1 MSKTNVKKTDSR
13 AFGNQVRELSA
24 YEKLQRTAMSCLL
37 WEDNF
42 YEDGESVASR
52 IQGYM
57 KDVTPEQARQ
67 VLYQAKEVNKLRHMP
82 LYLLLNMSKNGYLSS
97 DDVTKTVTRVD
108 DMSELLSMY
117 WSTPWGKDPNTNK
130 PILNSHTV
138 PKSIVKGIQGAMPK
152 FDEYQLAKYRGDRYD
167 VSLKTVFKM
176 THPKPTNSEQE
187 ALWGR
192 AINGTLATPDTW
204 EVGLTNCH
212 TDAEKKAFWER
223 MLTEKTEKGYN
234 KLGALALIRNLR
246 NMQKVH
252 VSNNLIRQAL
262 KDSSMSRI
270 LPFQLVT
277 AARYAPSLE
286 DVLEEK
292 LLESLKSMDK
302 MPGDTLILLDT
313 SGSMH
318 DPFSERSE
326 TSRQDIAA
334 AMGAIIRGT
343 CEHATIYTFNN
354 ELHSVPSSRQ
364 GFALIDYVR
373 NAPSGST
380 AVISCTNEAIDKFRE
395 DHNGK
400 YPERVIVV
408 TDEQTNSD
416 GTSAER
422 YYRWCEPKEVPRLNK
437 LPKNCN
443 GYIVN
448 VGCYEKGVGY
458 ENSSTY
464 THVNGW
470 SEGVI
475 KFISEYENFR
485 KENNV

>member
-13 AFGNQVRELSA
+13 AYGNQVRELSA
-24 YEKLQRTAMSCLL
+24 YEKLQRTVMSCLL
-37 WEDNF
+37 WEDTF
-42 YEDGESVASR
+42 YEDGKSVTER
-52 IQGYM
+52 VMEYM
-57 KDVTPEQARQ
+57 KDVTPEQARD

-97 DDVTKTVTRVD
+97 EDVRKTMTRVD

-117 WSTPWGKDPNTNK
+117 WSLPWGKDPVTGK

-138 PKSIVKGIQGAMPK
+138 PKNIVKGIQGAMPK

-176 THPKPTNSEQE
+176 THPKPANAEQE

-192 AINGTLATPDTW
+192 VISGTLATPDTW

-212 TDAEKKAFWER
+212 TEAEKKAFWER

-234 KLGALALIRNLR
+234 KLGALALLRNLR
-246 NMQKVH
+246 NMQSVH
-252 VSNNLIRQAL
+252 VSDDLIRQAL
-262 KDSSMSRI
+262 RDSSMARI

-292 LLESLKSMDK
+292 LFESLNSMDK

-313 SGSMH
+313 SGSMY
-318 DPFSERSE
+318 DRLSDKGE
-326 TSRQDIAA
+326 TTRQDVAA
-334 AMGAIIRGT
+334 AMGAVIKGT
-343 CEHATIYTFNN
+343 CEKSRVFTFNN
-354 ELHSVPSSRQ
+354 SLYEVPSART
-364 GFALIDYVR
+364 GFALIDCVR
-373 NAPSGST
+373 HAPGGST
-380 AVISCTNEAIDKFRE
+380 AVIDCTNQAIEIFRK
-395 DHNGK
+395 DHNK
-400 YPERVIVV
+400 YPDRVIVV

-416 GTSAER
+416 GTSSRCGWYA
-422 YYRWCEPKEVPRLNK
+422 WSDKPAPRLAK
-437 LPKNCN
+437 LPKSCN
-443 GYIVN
+443 GYIIN
-448 VGCYEKGVGY
+448 VGTYEKGVGY
-458 ENSSTY
+458 ENASSY
-464 THVNGW
+464 THINGW

-475 KFISEYENFR
+475 KFITEYEKFR
-485 KENNV
+485 KEKNI